1 MDFSLEKSIFNCV
14 IPESRKQYEAGTI
27 LLSERGQGGF
37 DNMPAAN
44 FSPVKSSLPRMIF
57 SWNGVICGISV
68 VVSNLSCILLCSFFF
83 SILPT
88 KRNLLT
94 HLDTALVLAITAL
107 VNALVSAP
115 IITKIIKCSLHSAT
129 MQYLEISLLM
139 LWGKAQFAL

>member
-1 MDFSLEKSIFNCV
+1 MKLGQYFSRE
-14 IPESRKQYEAGTI
+14 EA
-27 LLSERGQGGF
+27 RGGF
-37 DNMPAAN
+37 DNIPAAN
-44 FSPVKSSLPRMIF
+44 LTSVKSSLPRMIF

-68 VVSNLSCILLCSFFF
+68 VVSNLSCVLLCSFFF

-115 IITKIIKCSLHSAT
+115 VITKKSKVFIAQCKLCNIPPDALGKSTICSL
-129 MQYLEISLLM
+129 
-139 LWGKAQFAL
+139 ALANTRIRILHLI